1 MKQQHLAGTSND
13 PKWPGE
19 QKPLPAADAPAV
31 HALQRVEARGALSL
45 ALRDGRTRPQRLFQE
60 GAAKIRL
67 PRVSGE
73 PAEAVLINTAGG
85 LTGGDRLAWAVE
97 LGAGSAAVVTTQAF
111 EKIYRAGAGHA
122 EVSAALSVEAGAR
135 LAWLPQET
143 IVFEGGALSRRLE
156 ASLAR
161 DAEALIVEATVFGRT
176 ARGERVQR
184 GRFADRWRIYR
195 QGQLVHAEDFA
206 IGPDI
211 DATLRRAAAANGAV
225 AMATV
230 LAIGDAPE
238 TKVAAAR
245 HIVGEAGGV
254 SAWTVGQSGKLL
266 ARLVAADGYALRQ
279 RLVPLIELLNG
290 QAGLPKVWSL

>member
-1 MKQQHLAGTSND
+1 MKQQHLAGTDNE
-13 PKWPGE
+13 PKRPGE
-19 QKPLPAADAPAV
+19 Q
-31 HALQRVEARGALSL
+31 ALQRVEARGALSV
-45 ALRDGRTRPQRLFQE
+45 ALRDGRTRPQRLFQD

-67 PRVSGE
+67 PRVTAD

-85 LTGGDRLAWAVE
+85 LTGGDRLEWAVE
-97 LGAGSAAVVTTQAF
+97 VGAGAAAVVTTQAC
-111 EKIYRAGAGHA
+111 EKIYRAGTGHA
-122 EVSAALSVEAGAR
+122 EVGATLTVEAGGR

-143 IVFEGGALSRRLE
+143 IVFDGAAFSRRLDV
-156 ASLAR
+156 SLASN
-161 DAEALIVEATVFGRT
+161 AEALIVEATVFGRT
-176 ARGERVQR
+176 ARGERVIR
-184 GRFADRWRIYR
+184 GRFADRWRVHR

-211 DATLRRAAAANGAV
+211 DATLRRAAVADGAV

-230 LAIGDAPE
+230 LSIGDAPE
-238 TKVAAAR
+238 AKVAAAR
-245 HIVGEAGGV
+245 DIVGEAGGV
-254 SAWTVGQSGKLL
+254 SAWSVGQSGKLL